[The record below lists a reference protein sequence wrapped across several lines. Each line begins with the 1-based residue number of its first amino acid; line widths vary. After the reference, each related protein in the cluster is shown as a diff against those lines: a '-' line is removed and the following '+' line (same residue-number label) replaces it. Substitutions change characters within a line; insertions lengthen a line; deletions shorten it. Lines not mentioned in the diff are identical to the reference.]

1 MAPSLKACCPC
12 VVVTLL
18 WWTAV
23 CTLVSC
29 GSCLN
34 TATYSNRWTVRG
46 SSCRNIRGMTESRHE
61 IKALLSSAFLK
72 KEEIQPISC
81 AVIDV
86 FALAAEGLTLKTI
99 LYCNLSFLH
108 SITLSFT
115 ARSTICRTLKNKKS
129 DKFEAWHYVAETFF
143 GIFYCDSIFGTY
155 GKQNHVSPSLI
166 N

>member
-12 VVVTLL
+12 AVVTLL

-29 GSCLN
+29 CSCLN

-46 SSCRNIRGMTESRHE
+46 SSCRNIRGFVGT
-61 IKALLSSAFLK
+61 ANF
-72 KEEIQPISC
+72 C
-81 AVIDV
+81 AVIHV

-115 ARSTICRTLKNKKS
+115 ARTTICRTLKNKMS
-129 DKFEAWHYVAETFF
+129 DKFEAWRYAAETFF
-143 GIFYCDSIFGTY
+143 LYFTVTPFFPLMENKIMFPHYLLI
-155 GKQNHVSPSLI
+155 NSLI
-166 N
+166 KC